1 MLRNLWQ
8 NGRRKVSLKR
18 DTEFFSFGSSV
29 DIFPSACALCCGR
42 SEFCLRALVLKIAGT
57 RSSGFERPRF
67 FIYHFMSLLL
77 QFRFNNPC
85 CGSGI
90 ILFCIIFGPEKHL
103 KT

>member
-42 SEFCLRALVLKIAGT
+42 SEFCLRALVLKIAGA

-67 FIYHFMSLLL
+67 LFIISCRCCCSFGLIIHVAVVALYFFVLSLV
-77 QFRFNNPC
+77 RKN
-85 CGSGI
+85 I
-90 ILFCIIFGPEKHL
+90 
-103 KT
+103 